1 MTDASNKAVALT
13 QNLEVYNLFV
23 DPKFIWDK
31 PREIDILTPIIYTH
45 LCEKNGL
52 NEIDKL

>member
-31 PREIDILTPIIYTH
+31 PRVIDILTPIIYTH